1 MKILSGQPPFPSVF
15 KQLNMTTYRFNDIAN
30 LRQEIAIAAARM
42 IAEEGSSYDVAK
54 RKAARMILGNSRIT
68 GEILPDNP
76 TIENEVRLYN
86 ALFRSDT
93 QPARL
98 LYLRHLSL
106 GLMKKLAPF
115 NPYIT
120 GAILNGTGGEHR
132 DIHLQLFTDNA
143 KDVEIFLLNNDI
155 DFNVSESP
163 QSRGKHSSREIIHFI
178 WHDETVHLA
187 VYDPDD
193 IRRPDKFF
201 GHHHERANL
210 NELQRLVYPA
220 DTDTENKF

>member
-1 MKILSGQPPFPSVF
+1 
-15 KQLNMTTYRFNDIAN
+15 MTFYRLNDIAN

-42 IAEEGSSYDVAK
+42 IAEEGTSYDVAK
-54 RKAARMILGNSRIT
+54 RKAARMILGHSRIT

-86 ALFRSDT
+86 ELFLSDT

-98 LYLRHLSL
+98 WHLRHLSL
-106 GLMKKLAPF
+106 QLMKKLAMF
-115 NPYIT
+115 NPYVT
-120 GAILNGTGGEHR
+120 GTVLKGTCGEHS
-132 DIHLQLFTDNA
+132 DIHLQLFTDNV
-143 KDVEIFLLNNDI
+143 KDVEIFLLNNGI

-163 QSRGKHSSREIIHFI
+163 QSHRKYPAREIIHFL
-178 WHDETVHLA
+178 WQNEMVHLA

-201 GHHHERANL
+201 GPHYERASL
-210 NELQRLVYPA
+210 DELQSLVNSQNMKTNA
-220 DTDTENKF
+220 KF